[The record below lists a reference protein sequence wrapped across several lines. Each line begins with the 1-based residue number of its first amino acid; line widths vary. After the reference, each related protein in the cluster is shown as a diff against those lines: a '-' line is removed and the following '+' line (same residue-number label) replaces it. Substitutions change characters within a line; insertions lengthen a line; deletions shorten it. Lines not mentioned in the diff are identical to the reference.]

1 MRFGLSRFRYF
12 CRLFKGTMTSRQI
25 RQAFL
30 DHFKKHG
37 HAIVPSAPMV
47 VKDDPT
53 LMFTNAGMNQF
64 KDLFLGNRPAKDKR
78 IADTQKCLRVSGKH
92 NDLEEVGID
101 TYHHT
106 MFEML
111 GNWSFGDYFKKEA
124 IAWAWELLV
133 DTYKVD
139 PANIY
144 VTYFGGDEKDK
155 LPADDETRDLWLK
168 VMPAD
173 RILPFSK
180 KDNFWEMGDTGP
192 CGPCT
197 EIHVDVRTDEEKKA
211 KPGRELVN
219 NDHPQV
225 IEIWN
230 NVFMQFERK
239 ADGSL
244 HTLPAQHVDT
254 GMGFERLCM
263 VLQGKRSNYDTDVF
277 QLLIQAIAKQCG
289 KAYGTVIPGLIRNR
303 ENAEGEIPG
312 QARNDKEGQARND
325 NAGEKADIAM
335 RVIADHLR
343 AIAFAIADGQLPSNT
358 GAGYVIRRILRRAV
372 RYGYSFLGFNEAFMY
387 TLVPVLVDQ
396 MGDQFP
402 ELKKQQDIITNVM
415 HEEEKAFLRTL
426 EQGTKRIGQVLA
438 EGSGTIPG
446 DKAFELL
453 DTFGFPIDLT
463 QLIAREQGR
472 EVDMKGFDAE
482 LKKQKDRSRAA
493 TAVTTGDWV
502 ELATGET
509 SFVGYDELSS
519 DARILRYRQVSGK
532 GGDQFQI
539 ILDRTPFYAEG
550 GGQVGDQ
557 GWLMSGEEKTEVID
571 TKRENQLIVHF
582 AKRLPA
588 DPSAPLKALV
598 NTRRRALT
606 ARNHT
611 ATHLL
616 HHVLRSQLGTHVE
629 QKGSLVAPD
638 RLRFDISH
646 FAKVTPE
653 ELASIESAVNAMITD
668 DIVFEDLRGVPIEE
682 AKAMGAMALFGEKY
696 GDNVRVVKFGP
707 SVELCGGTHVPRTG
721 VIGPFRIVSEGALAA
736 GIRRIEAVTSAEAER
751 MISEKLARL
760 DAISALLKNP
770 ADVVVAVQKLVEQN
784 AVLTKELEKAA
795 REKVKNLASELPGK
809 AKANAKGM
817 KVLVER
823 LDLDAQG
830 LKDLGYQLR
839 EQHADLGFIGGSVID
854 GKPLLAVSL
863 GKAFAEAT
871 GLKAVDIIKQI
882 SLSIKG
888 GGGGQPDF
896 ATAGGKEPG
905 GMAEAL
911 KKAAELLS

>member
-1 MRFGLSRFRYF
+1 ML
-12 CRLFKGTMTSRQI
+12 TSQQI
-25 RQAFL
+25 RQKFL
-30 DHFKKHG
+30 DHFAKHG
-37 HAIVPSAPMV
+37 HTIVPSAPMV

-124 IAWAWELLV
+124 INWAWELLV
-133 DTYKVD
+133 DVYGIDKN
-139 PANIY
+139 NIY
-144 VTYFGGDEKDK
+144 VTYFGGDDKDK
-155 LPADDETRDLWLK
+155 LPADNETRDLWK
-168 VMPAD
+168 QFMPEE
-173 RILPFSK
+173 RILPFSR

-197 EIHVDVRTDEEKKA
+197 EIHVDVRTAEEKKQ
-211 KPGRELVN
+211 KPGRDLVN

-244 HTLPAQHVDT
+244 VELPAQHVDT

-277 QLLIQAIAKQCG
+277 QPLIQELAKKCG
-289 KAYGTVIPGLIRNR
+289 KVYGK
-303 ENAEGEIPG
+303 
-312 QARNDKEGQARND
+312 D
-325 NAGEKADIAM
+325 EKSDIAM

-343 AIAFAIADGQLPSNT
+343 AISFAIADGQLPSNT

-372 RYGYSFLGFNEAFMY
+372 RYGYSFLGFNEPFMY
-387 TLVPVLVDQ
+387 TLVPTLAAQ

-402 ELKKQQDIITNVM
+402 ELKKQQGIIESVM

-426 EQGTKRIGQVLA
+426 EQGTKRLEQALA
-438 EGSGTIPG
+438 ESKGTLG
-446 DKAFELL
+446 GERAFELF
-453 DTFGFPIDLT
+453 DTYGFPIDLT
-463 QLIAREQGR
+463 QLMAREQQKQ
-472 EVDMKGFDAE
+472 VDMKGFEAE
-482 LKKQKDRSRAA
+482 LQKQKERSRAA
-493 TAVTTGDWV
+493 TAVTTGDWT
-502 ELATGET
+502 ELGKGET
-509 SFVGYDELSS
+509 VFVGYDELSS
-519 DARILRYRQVSGK
+519 AAHILRYRKVSGK

-539 ILDRTPFYAEG
+539 VLDRTPFYAEG

-557 GWLMSGEEKTEVID
+557 GWLVNGEERIEVVD

-582 AKRLPA
+582 TKALPKE
-588 DPSAPLKALV
+588 PSATFTAQV
-598 NTRRRALT
+598 DGQRRALT

-616 HHVLRSQLGTHVE
+616 HHALRKHLGAHVE

-653 ELASIESAVNAMITD
+653 ELASIEHDVNAMIAE
-668 DIVFEDLRGVPIEE
+668 DIAFDDLRNVPIAE

-696 GDNVRVVKFGP
+696 GDSVRVVKFGP

-721 VIGPFRIVSEGALAA
+721 TIGPFRIVSESALAA
-736 GIRRIEAVTSAEAER
+736 GVRRIEAITSVEAER
-751 MISEKLARL
+751 MINEKLAKL
-760 DAISALLKNP
+760 DAINALLKNP
-770 ADVVVAVQKLVEQN
+770 ADLVSAVEKLVEQN
-784 AVLTKELEKAA
+784 AAMAKELERAA
-795 REKVKNLASELPGK
+795 KDKVRSLASSIPAK
-809 AKANAKGM
+809 AKANAKGV
-817 KVLVER
+817 KVVVER
-823 LDLDAQG
+823 LDLDAQS
-830 LKDLGYQLR
+830 LKDLGYALR
-839 EQHADLGFIGGSVID
+839 EQHADLAFVAGSVID

-863 GKAFAEAT
+863 GKAFADAT

-882 SLSIKG
+882 SPEIKG

-905 GMAEAL
+905 GMANAL
-911 KKAAELLS
+911 QKAESLLA

>member
-1 MRFGLSRFRYF
+1 MP
-12 CRLFKGTMTSRQI
+12 TSREI

-30 DHFKKHG
+30 DHFQQRG
-37 HAIVPSAPMV
+37 HTIVPSAPMV

-64 KDLFLGNRPAKDKR
+64 KDLFLGNAPVKHKR

-111 GNWSFGDYFKKEA
+111 GNWSFGDYFKQEA
-124 IAWAWELLV
+124 IQWAWELLV
-133 DTYKVD
+133 DTYRIPVAD
-139 PANIY
+139 LY
-144 VTYFGGDEKDK
+144 VTYFGGDAKDN
-155 LPADDETRDLWLK
+155 LPADEETRQLWLK
-168 VMPAD
+168 YLPEEKV
-173 RILPFSK
+173 LPFSR

-197 EIHVDVRTDEEKKA
+197 EIHVDVRTPEEKAA
-211 KPGRELVN
+211 KPGRDLVN

-244 HTLPAQHVDT
+244 VTLPAQHVDT

-277 QLLIQAIAKQCG
+277 QPLIQLLAKRCG
-289 KAYGTVIPGLIRNR
+289 KVYGSAAPG
-303 ENAEGEIPG
+303 EMAG
-312 QARNDKEGQARND
+312 QARHDV
-325 NAGEKADIAM
+325 AM

-343 AIAFAIADGQLPSNT
+343 AISFAIADGQLPSNT

-372 RYGYSFLGFNEAFMY
+372 RYGYSFLGLNEPFIHG
-387 TLVPVLVDQ
+387 LVAELSEQ
-396 MGDQFP
+396 MGGQFP
-402 ELKKQQDIITNVM
+402 ELRKQQQLIESVIL
-415 HEEEKAFLRTL
+415 EEEKAFLRTL
-426 EQGTKRIGQVLA
+426 EQGTKRLEQLVKESAGDLA
-438 EGSGTIPG
+438 G
-446 DKAFELL
+446 DKAFELF

-463 QLIAREQGR
+463 QLMAREQGKG
-472 EVDMKGFDAE
+472 VDMKGFDAE
-482 LKKQKDRSRAA
+482 LRKQKDRSRAA
-493 TAVTTGDWV
+493 TAVTTGDWQ
-502 ELATGET
+502 ELAPGSTE
-509 SFVGYDELSS
+509 FVGYDLLTTE
-519 DARILRYRQVSGK
+519 ARILRYRKVSGK
-532 GGDQFQI
+532 DGDRFQI
-539 ILDRTPFYAEG
+539 VLDHTPFYAEG

-557 GWLMSGEEKTEVID
+557 GWLVRGDERIAVID
-571 TKRENQLIVHF
+571 TKRENNLIVHF
-582 AKRLPA
+582 TRELPSEPKA
-588 DPSAPLKALV
+588 VFSAHVDAQ
-598 NTRRRALT
+598 RRKLT
-606 ARNHT
+606 QRNHT

-616 HHVLRSQLGTHVE
+616 HHALRKHLGKHVE

-653 ELASIESAVNAMITD
+653 ELATIESEVRAMIAED
-668 DIVFEDLRGVPIEE
+668 LHFEDRRDVPIEE

-696 GDNVRVVKFGP
+696 GDRVRVVKFGE

-721 VIGPFRIVSEGALAA
+721 SIGSFRIIAEGALAA
-736 GIRRIEAVTSAEAER
+736 GIRRIEAITSETADAYVNER
-751 MISEKLARL
+751 LAKL
-760 DAISALLKNP
+760 DEVNALLKNP
-770 ADVVVAVQKLVEQN
+770 ADLVAAVKHLQEQHS
-784 AVLTKELEKAA
+784 ALTKELEKAG
-795 REKVKNLASELPGK
+795 REKVQRLAASLPAK
-809 AKANAKGM
+809 AKANGKGM
-817 KVLVER
+817 RFLVEQ

-839 EQHADLGFIGGSVID
+839 DQQPDLALVAGAVSD
-854 GKPLLAVSL
+854 GKPLLAVSF
-863 GKAFAEAT
+863 GKAFMEAT

-882 SLSIKG
+882 GPEIKG

-905 GMAEAL
+905 GMGNAL
-911 KKAAELLS
+911 KKAEALLG

>member
-1 MRFGLSRFRYF
+1 ML
-12 CRLFKGTMTSRQI
+12 TSQQI
-25 RQAFL
+25 RQKFL
-30 DHFKKHG
+30 DHFAQRG
-37 HAIVPSAPMV
+37 HQIVPSAPMV

-64 KDLFLGNRPAKDKR
+64 KDLFLGNREAKHKR

-124 IAWAWELLV
+124 IQWAWELLV
-133 DTYKVD
+133 DEYRINT
-139 PANIY
+139 ANIY
-144 VTYFGGDEKDK
+144 VTYFGGDEKDG
-155 LPADDETRDLWLK
+155 LPADEETRQLWMQY
-168 VMPAD
+168 MPAE
-173 RILPFSK
+173 RILPFSR

-197 EIHVDVRTDEEKKA
+197 EIHVDVRTAEEKA
-211 KPGRELVN
+211 QKPGRELVN

-244 HTLPAQHVDT
+244 VTLPAQHVDT

-277 QLLIQAIAKQCG
+277 QPLIQSLAKQSG
-289 KAYGTVIPGLIRNR
+289 KQYG
-303 ENAEGEIPG
+303 AE
-312 QARNDKEGQARND
+312 
-325 NAGEKADIAM
+325 EKADIAM

-343 AIAFAIADGQLPSNT
+343 AISFAIADGQLPSNT

-372 RYGYSFLGFNEAFMY
+372 RYGYSFLGFSEPFMHS
-387 TLVPVLVDQ
+387 LVPVLVDQ
-396 MGDQFP
+396 MGEQFP
-402 ELKKQQDIITNVM
+402 ELKKQQDIVKNVM
-415 HEEEKAFLRTL
+415 LEEEKAFLRTL
-426 EQGTKRIGQVLA
+426 EQGTKRIEQALA
-438 EGSGTIPG
+438 ESKGVLPG
-446 DKAFELL
+446 DKAFELF
-453 DTFGFPIDLT
+453 DTYGFPIDLT
-463 QLIAREQGR
+463 QLMAREQGR
-472 EVDMKGFDAE
+472 DVDMAGFDAE
-482 LKKQKDRSRAA
+482 LHKQKERSRAA

-502 ELATGET
+502 ELGKGET
-509 SFVGYDELSS
+509 AFIGYDELSTE
-519 DARILRYRQVSGK
+519 ARILRYRKVSGK
-532 GGDQFQI
+532 GGDQFQLV
-539 ILDRTPFYAEG
+539 LDRTPFYAEG

-557 GWLMSGEEKTEVID
+557 GWLVQGADQVEVID

-582 AKRLPA
+582 TKELPKDVAK
-588 DPSAPLKALV
+588 PLTAQV
-598 NTRRRALT
+598 DTQRRGLT

-616 HHVLRSQLGTHVE
+616 HHALRKHLGTHVE

-653 ELASIESAVNAMITD
+653 ELATIEREVNAMITD
-668 DIVFEDLRGVPIEE
+668 DIVFEDKRNVPIAE

-721 VIGPFRIVSEGALAA
+721 TIGPFRIVSESALAA
-736 GIRRIEAVTSAEAER
+736 GIRRIEAITSVEAER
-751 MISEKLARL
+751 MINEKLAKL
-760 DAISALLKNP
+760 EAIEDLLKRP
-770 ADVVVAVQKLVEQN
+770 ADVVAAVQKLAEQN
-784 AVLTKELEKAA
+784 ASLTKELEKAA
-795 REKVKNLASELPGK
+795 REKVKRYAASIP
-809 AKANAKGM
+809 AKATANSKGV
-817 KVLVER
+817 KVLVEQ

-830 LKDLGYQLR
+830 LKDLGFTLR
-839 EQHADLGFIGGSVID
+839 EQHADLAFVAGSVID

-863 GKAFAEAT
+863 GKQALEAT

-882 SLSIKG
+882 GPLIKG

-905 GMAEAL
+905 GMADAL
-911 KKAAELLS
+911 KKAAELLG

>member
-1 MRFGLSRFRYF
+1 ML
-12 CRLFKGTMTSRQI
+12 TSREI
-25 RQAFL
+25 RQKFL
-30 DHFKKHG
+30 DHFAHRG

-64 KDLFLGNRPAKDKR
+64 KDLFLGNRPAKNKR

-124 IAWAWELLV
+124 IEWAWELLV
-133 DTYKVD
+133 KEYKID

-144 VTYFGGDEKDK
+144 VTYFGGDEADK
-155 LPADDETRDLWLK
+155 LAADTETRDLWLQF
-168 VMPAD
+168 MPAE
-173 RILPFSK
+173 RILPFSQ

-197 EIHVDVRTDEEKKA
+197 EIHVDVRTAEEKKQ
-211 KPGRELVN
+211 KPGRDLVN

-277 QLLIQAIAKQCG
+277 QPLIQALAKKCG
-289 KAYGTVIPGLIRNR
+289 RTYGQ
-303 ENAEGEIPG
+303 E
-312 QARNDKEGQARND
+312 
-325 NAGEKADIAM
+325 EKADIAM
-335 RVIADHLR
+335 RVISDHLR
-343 AIAFAIADGQLPSNT
+343 AISFAIADGQLPSNT

-372 RYGYSFLGFNEAFMY
+372 RYGYSFLAFNEPFMY
-387 TLVPVLVDQ
+387 KLVPTLVGQ

-402 ELKKQQDIITNVM
+402 ELEKQQGIVENVM
-415 HEEEKAFLRTL
+415 LEEEKAFLRTL
-426 EQGTKRIGQVLA
+426 EQGTKRIEQALA
-438 EGSGTIPG
+438 ESKGTLPG
-446 DKAFELL
+446 DKAFELF

-463 QLIAREQGR
+463 QLMAREQGR
-472 EVDMKGFDAE
+472 SVDMAGFGIE
-482 LKKQKDRSRAA
+482 LKKQKERSRAA

-502 ELATGET
+502 ELQKGDTA
-509 SFVGYDELSS
+509 FVGYDELTST
-519 DARILRYRQVSGK
+519 AHILRYRKVTGK
-532 GGDQFQI
+532 GGDQFQVV
-539 ILDRTPFYAEG
+539 LDRTPFYAEG
-550 GGQVGDQ
+550 GGQVGDTGWIIQ
-557 GWLMSGEEKTEVID
+557 GDGQVEVLD
-571 TKRENQLIVHF
+571 TKRENQLVVHF
-582 AKRLPA
+582 TKELPKDVNAKLTA
-588 DPSAPLKALV
+588 QVDSA
-598 NTRRRALT
+598 RRNLT

-616 HHVLRSQLGTHVE
+616 HHALRKHLGTHVE

-653 ELASIESAVNAMITD
+653 ELATIERDVNAMITD
-668 DIVFEDLRGVPIEE
+668 DLVFEDKRNVPIAE
-682 AKAMGAMALFGEKY
+682 AKGMGAMALFGEKY
-696 GDNVRVVKFGP
+696 GDQVRVVKFGP

-736 GIRRIEAVTSAEAER
+736 GVRRIEAITSVEAER
-751 MISEKLARL
+751 MINEKLAKL
-760 DAISALLKNP
+760 DAINAALKHP
-770 ADVVVAVQKLVEQN
+770 ADVVQAVEKLVEQN
-784 AVLTKELEKAA
+784 AALAKELEKFA
-795 REKVKNLASELPGK
+795 REKVKGYAVSLPLK
-809 AKANAKGM
+809 AKKNARGM
-817 KVLVER
+817 AVLVEQ
-823 LDLDAQG
+823 LDMDAQS

-839 EQHADLGFIGGSVID
+839 EQQPDLAFVAGSVID
-854 GKPLLAVSL
+854 GKPILAVSL

-882 SLSIKG
+882 SREIKG

-896 ATAGGKEPG
+896 ATAGGKEPA
-905 GMAEAL
+905 GMANAL
-911 KKAAELLS
+911 KKAETLLG

>member
-1 MRFGLSRFRYF
+1 ML
-12 CRLFKGTMTSRQI
+12 TSREI
-25 RQAFL
+25 RQKFL
-30 DHFKKHG
+30 DHFAKHG
-37 HAIVPSAPMV
+37 HTIVPSAPMV

-64 KDLFLGNRPAKDKR
+64 KDLFLGNREAKHKR

-124 IAWAWELLV
+124 IEWAWELLTEV
-133 DTYKVD
+133 YGIDKSS
-139 PANIY
+139 IY

-155 LPADDETRDLWLK
+155 LPADEETRDLWK
-168 VMPAD
+168 QFMPED
-173 RILPFSK
+173 RILPFSR

-197 EIHVDVRTDEEKKA
+197 EIHVDVRTAEEKA
-211 KPGRELVN
+211 QKPGRELVN

-244 HTLPAQHVDT
+244 VELPAQHVDT

-277 QLLIQAIAKQCG
+277 QPLIQMIGQLCIPNKEYG
-289 KAYGTVIPGLIRNR
+289 KS
-303 ENAEGEIPG
+303 
-312 QARNDKEGQARND
+312 
-325 NAGEKADIAM
+325 EKADVAM
-335 RVIADHLR
+335 RVIADHIR
-343 AIAFAIADGQLPSNT
+343 AISFAIADGQLPSNT

-372 RYGYSFLGFNEAFMY
+372 RYGYSYLGFGGPFL
-387 TLVPVLVDQ
+387 TFLVGKLAQQ
-396 MGDQFP
+396 MGEQFP
-402 ELKKQQDIITNVM
+402 ELRTQQHLIEKVVA
-415 HEEEKAFLRTL
+415 EEEQAFFRTL
-426 EQGTKRIGQVLA
+426 HQGIKRLEQALA
-438 EGSGTIPG
+438 ESTGDLPG
-446 DKAFELL
+446 DKAFELF
-453 DTFGFPIDLT
+453 DTYGFPIDLT
-463 QLIAREQGR
+463 QLMAREQGR
-472 EVDMKGFDAE
+472 GVDMKGFEAE
-482 LKKQKDRSRAA
+482 LQKQKERSRAA

-502 ELATGET
+502 ELGKGET
-509 SFVGYDELSS
+509 AFVGYDELSTE
-519 DARILRYRQVSGK
+519 ARILRYRKVSGK
-532 GGDQFQI
+532 GGDQFQLV
-539 ILDRTPFYAEG
+539 LDRTPFYAEG

-557 GWLMSGEEKTEVID
+557 GWLIQGADQVEVVD

-582 AKRLPA
+582 TKELPK
-588 DPSAPLKALV
+588 DVSKPLTAQV
-598 NTRRRALT
+598 NTQRRGLT

-616 HHVLRSQLGTHVE
+616 HHALRKHLGTHVE

-653 ELASIESAVNAMITD
+653 ELATIEREVNAMITD
-668 DIVFEDLRGVPIEE
+668 DIVFEDKRNMPISE

-707 SVELCGGTHVPRTG
+707 SIELCGGTHVPRTG
-721 VIGPFRIVSEGALAA
+721 VIGPFRIVSESALAA
-736 GIRRIEAVTSAEAER
+736 GIRRIEAITSVEAER
-751 MISEKLARL
+751 MINEKLAKL
-760 DAISALLKNP
+760 EAIGALLKNP
-770 ADVVVAVQKLVEQN
+770 ADIVAAVQKLVDQTN
-784 AVLTKELEKAA
+784 AQGKELEKLAK
-795 REKVKNLASELPGK
+795 EKVKGLAASLPAQ
-809 AKANAKGM
+809 AKASGKGGRL
-817 KVLVER
+817 LVQQ

-830 LKDLGYQLR
+830 LKDLGLQLR
-839 EQHADLGFIGGSVID
+839 DQHADLAFVAGSVVD
-854 GKPLLAVSL
+854 GKPQLVVAL
-863 GKAFAEAT
+863 GKAFMEAS

-882 SLSIKG
+882 GPEIKG
-888 GGGGQPDF
+888 GGGGQPDL

-905 GMAEAL
+905 GMPNAL
-911 KKAAELLS
+911 KKAMELLG

>member
-1 MRFGLSRFRYF
+1 MWIANSVL
-12 CRLFKGTMTSRQI
+12 LPPLTPAMLTSQQI
-25 RQAFL
+25 RQKFL
-30 DHFKKHG
+30 DHFAQRG
-37 HAIVPSAPMV
+37 HHIVPSAPMV
-47 VKDDPT
+47 IKDDPT

-64 KDLFLGNRPAKDKR
+64 KDLFLGNREAKHKR

-111 GNWSFGDYFKKEA
+111 GNWSFGDYFKAEA
-124 IAWAWELLV
+124 IQWAWELLV
-133 DTYKVD
+133 DEYKID
-139 PANIY
+139 TNDLY
-144 VTYFGGDEKDK
+144 VTYFGGDAKDG
-155 LPADDETRDLWLK
+155 LEPDEETRQLWLK
-168 VMPAD
+168 YLPAE

-197 EIHVDVRTDEEKKA
+197 EIHVDVRTAEEKAA
-211 KPGRELVN
+211 KPGKELVN

-277 QLLIQAIAKQCG
+277 QPLIQELARLSGKQ
-289 KAYGTVIPGLIRNR
+289 YGSDEMT
-303 ENAEGEIPG
+303 
-312 QARNDKEGQARND
+312 
-325 NAGEKADIAM
+325 DIAM
-335 RVIADHLR
+335 RVISDHLR
-343 AIAFAIADGQLPSNT
+343 AVCFSIADGQRPTNN

-372 RYGYSFLGFNEAFMY
+372 RYGHQFLGFDKPFMY
-387 TLVPVLVDQ
+387 LLVGDLVSQ
-396 MGDQFP
+396 MGEQFP
-402 ELKKQQDIITNVM
+402 ELKRNDKLIGMTLM
-415 HEEEKAFLRTL
+415 EEENSFLRTL
-426 EQGTKRIGQVLA
+426 GQGTKRLA
-438 EGSGTIPG
+438 QLLSETTGPLSGN
-446 DKAFELL
+446 KAFELL

-463 QLIAREQGR
+463 QLMAREQGR
-472 EVDMKGFDAE
+472 QVDMDGFENE
-482 LKKQKDRSRAA
+482 LLKQKERSRAA
-493 TAVTTGDWV
+493 GAVETGDWI
-502 ELATGET
+502 EQKLGQTE
-509 SFVGYDELSS
+509 FVGYDDLSC
-519 DARILRYRQVSGK
+519 DTQVLRYRKMSGK
-532 GGDQFQI
+532 DGEYFQVV
-539 ILDRTPFYAEG
+539 LAKTPFYPEG
-550 GGQVGDQ
+550 GGQVGDTGLLWQ
-557 GWLMSGEEKTEVID
+557 GSQALSVFD
-571 TKRENQLIVHF
+571 TKRENELIVHF
-582 AKRLPA
+582 TKTILPDMA
-588 DPSAPLKALV
+588 APLRAEVHKD
-598 NTRRRALT
+598 RRSLT

-616 HHVLRSQLGTHVE
+616 HHVLRKHLGTHVE

-646 FAKVTPE
+646 FAKVTSE
-653 ELASIESAVNAMITD
+653 ELAAIEHEVNAMIAE
-668 DIVFEDLRGVPIEE
+668 DIVFEDKRNVPIAE

-721 VIGPFRIVSEGALAA
+721 TIGPFRIISEGALAA
-736 GIRRIEAVTSAEAER
+736 GIRRIEAITSVEAER
-751 MISEKLARL
+751 MINEKLAKL
-760 DAISALLKNP
+760 DALNALLKNP
-770 ADVVVAVQKLVEQN
+770 ADIVQAVEKLMEQH
-784 AVLTKELEKAA
+784 AIMSKELEKFAK
-795 REKVKNLASELPGK
+795 EKVKGLAASLP
-809 AKANAKGM
+809 ANAKPNSKGA
-817 KVLVER
+817 KFLVER
-823 LDLDAQG
+823 MDLDAQS

-839 EQHADLGFIGGSVID
+839 EQQPDLAFIAGSVID

-863 GKAFAEAT
+863 GKTFMET
-871 GLKAVDIIKQI
+871 SGLKAGDLIKQ
-882 SLSIKG
+882 LGPLIKG

-911 KKAAELLS
+911 KKAAELLG

>member
-1 MRFGLSRFRYF
+1 MLNSRE
-12 CRLFKGTMTSRQI
+12 I
-25 RQAFL
+25 RQKFL
-30 DHFKKHG
+30 DHFAQRG

-111 GNWSFGDYFKKEA
+111 GNWSFGDYFKKDA
-124 IAWAWELLV
+124 IQWAWELLA
-133 DTYKVD
+133 DEYKID
-139 PANIY
+139 KENIY
-144 VTYFGGDEKDK
+144 VTYFGGDAADK
-155 LPADDETRDLWLK
+155 LEADEETRQLWLQYL
-168 VMPAD
+168 PAE
-173 RILPFSK
+173 RILPFSR

-197 EIHVDVRTDEEKKA
+197 EIHVDVRTAEEKKA
-211 KPGRELVN
+211 TPGRDLVN

-244 HTLPAQHVDT
+244 VELPAQHVDT

-277 QLLIQAIAKQCG
+277 QPLIQSIAKQCG
-289 KAYGTVIPGLIRNR
+289 KKYGADIGETPAR
-303 ENAEGEIPG
+303 EGG
-312 QARNDKEGQARND
+312 SARS
-325 NAGEKADIAM
+325 DIAM

-343 AIAFAIADGQLPSNT
+343 AISFAIADGQLPSNT

-372 RYGYSFLGFNEAFMY
+372 RYGYSFLGFNEPFMHALVP
-387 TLVPVLVDQ
+387 TLVQQ

-402 ELKKQQDIITNVM
+402 ELKKQQGIVENVM

-426 EQGTKRIGQVLA
+426 EQGIKRFDAHARDVTEKFTKAASLV
-438 EGSGTIPG
+438 EGEWKEFGSVTGSF
-446 DKAFELL
+446 AFELY
-453 DTFGFPIDLT
+453 DTFGFPVDLT
-463 QLIAREQGR
+463 QLLAKEKRLV
-472 EVDMKGFDAE
+472 VDMDGFNK
-482 LKKQKDRSRAA
+482 LLQQQKDRSRAA
-493 TAVTTGDWV
+493 TTVTTGDWT
-502 ELATGET
+502 ELAKGET
-509 SFVGYDELSS
+509 VFVGYDELSCT
-519 DARILRYRQVSGK
+519 ARILRYRKVSGK
-532 GGDQFQI
+532 GGDQFQVV
-539 ILDRTPFYAEG
+539 LDRTPFYAEG

-557 GWLMSGEEKTEVID
+557 GWLINGDDKVEVID

-582 AKRLPA
+582 TKSLPK
-588 DPSAPLKALV
+588 DV
-598 NTRRRALT
+598 NASFTAQVDVARRALT

-616 HHVLRSQLGTHVE
+616 HHVLRKHLGTHVE

-646 FAKVTPE
+646 FAKVSPE
-653 ELASIESAVNAMITD
+653 ELSTIERDVNDMIAD
-668 DIVFEDLRGVPIEE
+668 DIVFDDRRDVPIAE

-696 GDNVRVVKFGP
+696 GDSVRVVKFGP

-736 GIRRIEAVTSAEAER
+736 GIRRIEAITSVEAER
-751 MISEKLARL
+751 MINEKLAKL

-770 ADVVVAVQKLVEQN
+770 ADVVQAIEKLVEQN
-784 AVLTKELEKAA
+784 AVLLKEAEKAA
-795 REKVKNLASELPGK
+795 KERVRGLASSLPAG
-809 AKANAKGM
+809 AKSNSKGV
-817 KVLVER
+817 KLLVQQI
-823 LDLDAQG
+823 DLDAQS
-830 LKDLGYQLR
+830 LKDLGYALR
-839 EQHADLGFIGGSVID
+839 EQHSDLAFVAGSVID

-863 GKAFAEAT
+863 GKAFADAT

-882 SLSIKG
+882 SPEIKG

-905 GMAEAL
+905 GMASAL
-911 KKAAELLS
+911 KKAEELLS

>member
-1 MRFGLSRFRYF
+1 
-12 CRLFKGTMTSRQI
+12 MTSREI
-25 RQAFL
+25 RQKFL
-30 DHFKKHG
+30 DHFARHG
-37 HAIVPSAPMV
+37 HTIVPSAPMV
-47 VKDDPT
+47 IKDDPT

-64 KDLFLGNRPAKDKR
+64 KDLFLGNAPIMHQR

-111 GNWSFGDYFKKEA
+111 GNWSFGDYFKKDA
-124 IAWAWELLV
+124 IQWAWELLV
-133 DTYKVD
+133 DEYKINKD
-139 PANIY
+139 DIY

-155 LPADDETRDLWLK
+155 LPADSETRDLWK
-168 VMPAD
+168 RFMPEE
-173 RILPFSK
+173 RILPFSR

-197 EIHVDVRTDEEKKA
+197 EIHVDVRTPEEKKV
-211 KPGRELVN
+211 KSGRDLVN

-244 HTLPAQHVDT
+244 VELPAQHVDT

-263 VLQGKRSNYDTDVF
+263 VLQGERSNYDTDVF
-277 QLLIQAIAKQCG
+277 QPLIQAIAKQCG
-289 KAYGTVIPGLIRNR
+289 KGYG
-303 ENAEGEIPG
+303 AE
-312 QARNDKEGQARND
+312 
-325 NAGEKADIAM
+325 EKADIAM

-343 AIAFAIADGQLPSNT
+343 AISFAIADGQLPSNT

-372 RYGYSFLGFNEAFMY
+372 RYGYSFLGFNEPFMH
-387 TLVPVLVDQ
+387 TIVPALAVQ

-402 ELKKQQDIITNVM
+402 ELRKQQAIITSVM
-415 HEEEKAFLRTL
+415 LEEEKAFLRTL
-426 EQGTKRIGQVLA
+426 EQGTKRIEQALA
-438 EGSGTIPG
+438 GSEGTLAG
-446 DKAFELL
+446 DKAFELF
-453 DTFGFPIDLT
+453 DTYGFPIDLT

-472 EVDMKGFDAE
+472 AVDMPGFEAE
-482 LKKQKDRSRAA
+482 LQKQKERSRAA

-502 ELATGET
+502 ELAKGET
-509 SFVGYDELSS
+509 NFVGYDDLSTE
-519 DARILRYRQVSGK
+519 ARVLRYRKVSGK
-532 GGDQFQI
+532 GGDQFQLV
-539 ILDRTPFYAEG
+539 LDRTPFYAEG

-557 GWLMSGEEKTEVID
+557 GWLIQGADQVEVID

-582 AKRLPA
+582 TKELPKEVGKPITA
-588 DPSAPLKALV
+588 QVD
-598 NTRRRALT
+598 TQRRSLT

-616 HHVLRSQLGTHVE
+616 HHALRKHLGTHVE

-646 FAKVTPE
+646 FAKMTAD
-653 ELASIESAVNAMITD
+653 ELATIEREVNAMVTA
-668 DIVFEDLRGVPIEE
+668 DIVFEDKRNVPIAE

-721 VIGPFRIVSEGALAA
+721 VIGPFRIVSESALAA
-736 GIRRIEAVTSAEAER
+736 GIRRIEAITSVEAER
-751 MISEKLARL
+751 MINEKLAKL
-760 DAISALLKNP
+760 EAIGTLLKNP
-770 ADVVVAVQKLVEQN
+770 VDLVQAVEKLVEQN
-784 AVLTKELEKAA
+784 AAMTKELEKVAKE
-795 REKVKNLASELPGK
+795 RVKSLATSIPAQ
-809 AKANAKGM
+809 AKANAKGV
-817 KVLVER
+817 KVLVQQI
-823 LDLDAQG
+823 DLDAQG
-830 LKDLGYQLR
+830 LKDLGYALR
-839 EQHADLGFIGGSVID
+839 EQHSDLALVAGSVLD

-882 SLSIKG
+882 SPEIKG

-896 ATAGGKEPG
+896 ATAGGKEPA

-911 KKAAELLS
+911 KKAAELLG

>member
-1 MRFGLSRFRYF
+1 
-12 CRLFKGTMTSRQI
+12 MTSSEI
-25 RQAFL
+25 RQKFL
-30 DHFKKHG
+30 DHFAQRG
-37 HAIVPSAPMV
+37 HHIVPSAPMV
-47 VKDDPT
+47 IKDDPT
-53 LMFTNAGMNQF
+53 LLFTNAGMNQF
-64 KDLFLGNRPAKDKR
+64 KDLFLGNREAKHRR

-111 GNWSFGDYFKKEA
+111 GNWSFGDYFKAEA
-124 IAWAWELLV
+124 IQWAWELLV
-133 DTYKVD
+133 DEYKID
-139 PANIY
+139 TNDLY
-144 VTYFGGDEKDK
+144 VTYFGGDTKDG
-155 LPADDETRDLWLK
+155 LEPDEETRQLWLK
-168 VMPAD
+168 YLPAE
-173 RILPFSK
+173 RILPFSR

-197 EIHVDVRTDEEKKA
+197 EIHVDVRTAEEKA
-211 KPGRELVN
+211 QKPGRELVN

-277 QLLIQAIAKQCG
+277 QPLIQELAKQCG
-289 KAYGTVIPGLIRNR
+289 KEYG
-303 ENAEGEIPG
+303 
-312 QARNDKEGQARND
+312 KE
-325 NAGEKADIAM
+325 EKADIAM

-343 AIAFAIADGQLPSNT
+343 AISFAIADGQLPSNT
-358 GAGYVIRRILRRAV
+358 GAGYVIRRILRRAL
-372 RYGYSFLGFNEAFMY
+372 RYGYSFLCFNEPFMHG
-387 TLVPVLVDQ
+387 LVPILVQQ
-396 MGDQFP
+396 MGDPFP
-402 ELKKQQDIITNVM
+402 ELKKQHDIVKNVM
-415 HEEEKAFLRTL
+415 LEEEKAFLRTL
-426 EQGTKRIGQVLA
+426 EQGTRRMEQALV
-438 EGSGTIPG
+438 ESTGTLPG
-446 DKAFELL
+446 DKAFELF
-453 DTFGFPIDLT
+453 DTYGFPIDLT

-472 EVDMKGFDAE
+472 DVDMAGFEAE
-482 LKKQKDRSRAA
+482 LQKQKERSRAA
-493 TAVTTGDWV
+493 TAVTTGDWINVGPPSLSGV
-502 ELATGET
+502 EGRVEPE
-509 SFVGYDELSS
+509 FVGYDELACE
-519 DARILRYRQVSGK
+519 ARILRYRKVSGK
-532 GGDQFQI
+532 GGDQFQLV
-539 ILDRTPFYAEG
+539 LDRTPFYPEG

-557 GWLMSGEEKTEVID
+557 GWLVQGDDQVEVLD

-582 AKRLPA
+582 TKTLP
-588 DPSAPLKALV
+588 KNVEVALTAQV
-598 NTRRRALT
+598 DSTRRGLT

-616 HHVLRSQLGTHVE
+616 HHVLRKHLGTHVE

-653 ELASIESAVNAMITD
+653 ELAAIEHEVNAMIAA
-668 DIVFEDLRGVPIEE
+668 DIAFEDKRNVPIAE

-696 GDNVRVVKFGP
+696 GDNVRVVKFAP

-721 VIGPFRIVSEGALAA
+721 TIGPFRIVSESALAA
-736 GIRRIEAVTSAEAER
+736 GIRRIEAITSVEAER
-751 MISEKLARL
+751 MINAKLAKL
-760 DAISALLKNP
+760 EAIEELLKRP
-770 ADVVVAVQKLVEQN
+770 ADVVAAVQKLAEQN
-784 AVLTKELEKAA
+784 AAMGKELEKFAK
-795 REKVKNLASELPGK
+795 EKVKGLAASLPER
-809 AKANAKGM
+809 AQANSKGL
-817 KVLVER
+817 KFLVER
-823 LDLDAQG
+823 LDLDAQS

-839 EQHADLGFIGGSVID
+839 EQRPELGFIAGSVLD

-863 GKAFAEAT
+863 GKGFMEAT
-871 GLKAVDIIKQI
+871 GLKAGELIKQ
-882 SLSIKG
+882 LGPLIKG

-911 KKAAELLS
+911 KRAAELIGP

>member
-1 MRFGLSRFRYF
+1 ML
-12 CRLFKGTMTSRQI
+12 TSQQI
-25 RQAFL
+25 RQKFL
-30 DHFKKHG
+30 DHFAKHG

-124 IAWAWELLV
+124 VEWAWQLLTEV
-133 DTYKVD
+133 YGIDKN
-139 PANIY
+139 NIY

-155 LPADDETRDLWLK
+155 LPADLETRNLWK
-168 VMPAD
+168 QFMAED
-173 RILPFSK
+173 RILPFSR

-197 EIHVDVRTDEEKKA
+197 EIHVDVRTAEEKA
-211 KPGRELVN
+211 QKPGRELVN

-244 HTLPAQHVDT
+244 VELPAQHVDT

-277 QLLIQAIAKQCG
+277 QPLIQAIAKRSGTTYG
-289 KAYGTVIPGLIRNR
+289 K
-303 ENAEGEIPG
+303 E
-312 QARNDKEGQARND
+312 
-325 NAGEKADIAM
+325 EKADIAM

-343 AIAFAIADGQLPSNT
+343 AISFAIADGQLPSNT

-372 RYGYSFLGFNEAFMY
+372 RYGYSFLGFNEPFMY
-387 TLVPVLVDQ
+387 TLVPTLTAQ

-402 ELKKQQDIITNVM
+402 ELKKQQGIIESVM
-415 HEEEKAFLRTL
+415 QEEEKAFLRTL
-426 EQGTKRIGQVLA
+426 EQGIRRFDAYTREVSEKITKGANQ
-438 EGSGTIPG
+438 SGDTTKDFRTVTG
-446 DKAFELL
+446 EFAFELF

-463 QLIAREQGR
+463 QLLAKEK
-472 EVDMKGFDAE
+472 ELWVDMDQFT
-482 LKKQKDRSRAA
+482 LLLQKQKERSRAA
-493 TAVTTGDWV
+493 TAITTGDWT
-502 ELATGET
+502 ELGKGET
-509 SFVGYDELSS
+509 EFVGYDELSS
-519 DARILRYRQVSGK
+519 PSRILRYRKVSGK

-539 ILDRTPFYAEG
+539 VLDRTPFYAEG

-557 GWLMSGEEKTEVID
+557 GWLIQGADQVEVID

-582 AKRLPA
+582 T
-588 DPSAPLKALV
+588 KALPKDV
-598 NTRRRALT
+598 NAAFTAQVDAARRALT

-616 HHVLRSQLGTHVE
+616 HHALRKHLGTHVE

-646 FAKVTPE
+646 FAKVTAE
-653 ELASIESAVNAMITD
+653 ELATIEREVNAMITD
-668 DIVFEDLRGVPIEE
+668 DIVFEDMRNMPIAE

-721 VIGPFRIVSEGALAA
+721 VIGPFRIISESALAA
-736 GIRRIEAVTSAEAER
+736 GIRRIEAITSVEAER
-751 MISEKLARL
+751 MINDKLTKL
-760 DAISALLKNP
+760 DAINALLKNP
-770 ADVVVAVQKLVEQN
+770 ADLVQAVEKLLEQN
-784 AVLTKELEKAA
+784 NSLAKEVEKAA
-795 REKVKNLASELPGK
+795 KEKVKNYAASLPGK
-809 AKANAKGM
+809 ATKNTKGLQI
-817 KVLVER
+817 LVEQ
-823 LDLDAQG
+823 LDLDAQS

-839 EQHADLGFIGGSVID
+839 EQHPDLAFVSGSVID
-854 GKPLLAVSL
+854 GKPLLAVSI
-863 GKAFAEAT
+863 GAAFAGAT

-882 SLSIKG
+882 SGEIKG

-905 GMAEAL
+905 GMASALSKAEAL
-911 KKAAELLS
+911 LA

>member
-1 MRFGLSRFRYF
+1 MTLPGLLELWRFRYF
-12 CRLFKGTMTSRQI
+12 CRLFNGTMTSRQI

-133 DTYKVD
+133 DTYKID
-139 PANIY
+139 PASIY

-168 VMPAD
+168 VMPAE

-230 NVFMQFERK
+230 IVFMQFERK

-277 QLLIQAIAKQCG
+277 QPLIQAIAKQCG
-289 KAYGTVIPGLIRNR
+289 YQYGTSELHPDRMR
-303 ENAEGEIPG
+303 ELDDRASG
-312 QARNDKEGQARND
+312 QVQVAAILD
-325 NAGEKADIAM
+325 EKYDIAM

-372 RYGYSFLGFNEAFMY
+372 RYGYSFLGFNEAFMH

-402 ELKKQQDIITNVM
+402 ELKKQQDIIMNVM

-493 TAVTTGDWV
+493 TSVTTGDWV
-502 ELATGET
+502 ELARGET
-509 SFVGYDELSS
+509 EFVGYDELSC
-519 DARILRYRQVSGK
+519 DARILRYRKVSGK

-539 ILDRTPFYAEG
+539 VLDRTPFYAEG

-557 GWLMSGEEKTEVID
+557 GWLIHGDDKVEIID

-582 AKRLPA
+582 AKLLPA
-588 DPSAPLKALV
+588 DPGAGLKAHV

-616 HHVLRSQLGTHVE
+616 HHVLRAQLGTHVE

-653 ELASIESAVNAMITD
+653 EIASIESAVNGMIMD
-668 DIVFEDLRGVPIEE
+668 DVVFEDLRDVPIEK

-696 GDNVRVVKFGP
+696 GDSVRVVKFGP

-760 DAISALLKNP
+760 DAIIALLKNP
-770 ADVVVAVQKLVEQN
+770 ADVAVAVEKLVEQN
-784 AVLTKELEKAA
+784 AALTKELEKAA

-809 AKANAKGM
+809 AKANAKGL

-823 LDLDAQG
+823 LDLDAQS

-882 SLSIKG
+882 SPAIKG

-911 KKAAELLS
+911 KKAAELLA

>member
-1 MRFGLSRFRYF
+1 ML
-12 CRLFKGTMTSRQI
+12 TSREI
-25 RQAFL
+25 RQKFL
-30 DHFKKHG
+30 DHFAQRG
-37 HAIVPSAPMV
+37 HTIVPSAPMV

-64 KDLFLGNRPAKDKR
+64 KDLFLGNREAKHKR

-111 GNWSFGDYFKKEA
+111 GNWSFGDYFKAEA
-124 IAWAWELLV
+124 IQWAWELLV
-133 DTYKVD
+133 DEYKID
-139 PANIY
+139 TNDLY
-144 VTYFGGDEKDK
+144 VTYFGGDAKDG
-155 LPADDETRDLWLK
+155 LEPDEETRQLWLK
-168 VMPAD
+168 YLPAE

-197 EIHVDVRTDEEKKA
+197 EIHVDVRTAEEKA
-211 KPGRELVN
+211 QKPGRELVN

-277 QLLIQAIAKQCG
+277 QPLIQALAKQCG
-289 KAYGTVIPGLIRNR
+289 KSYGDVTPALSRSR
-303 ENAEGEIPG
+303 ENELGATPG
-312 QARNDKEGQARND
+312 QARSDDA
-325 NAGEKADIAM
+325 EKSDIAM

-343 AIAFAIADGQLPSNT
+343 AISFAIADGQLPSNT

-372 RYGYSFLGFNEAFMY
+372 RYGYSFLGFNEPFMHS
-387 TLVPVLVDQ
+387 LVPLLVDQ
-396 MGDQFP
+396 MGEQFP
-402 ELKKQQDIITNVM
+402 ELKKQHDIVKNVM
-415 HEEEKAFLRTL
+415 LEEEKAFLRTL
-426 EQGTKRIGQVLA
+426 EQGTKRIEQALADPALSGVEGKGVL
-438 EGSGTIPG
+438 PG
-446 DKAFELL
+446 DKAFELF
-453 DTFGFPIDLT
+453 DTYGFPIDLT
-463 QLIAREQGR
+463 QLMAREQGR
-472 EVDMKGFDAE
+472 EVDMAGFETE
-482 LKKQKDRSRAA
+482 LQKQKERSRAA

-502 ELATGET
+502 ELKKGET
-509 SFVGYDELSS
+509 EFIGYDELSTT
-519 DARILRYRQVSGK
+519 AHILRYRKVSGK
-532 GGDQFQI
+532 GGDQFQLV
-539 ILDRTPFYAEG
+539 LDRTPFYAEG

-557 GWLMSGEEKTEVID
+557 GWLIQGADQVEVID

-582 AKRLPA
+582 TKELPK
-588 DPSAPLKALV
+588 DVEKPLTAQV
-598 NTRRRALT
+598 NTQRRGLT

-616 HHVLRSQLGTHVE
+616 HHALRKHLGTHVE

-653 ELASIESAVNAMITD
+653 ELATIEREVNAMITE
-668 DIVFEDLRGVPIEE
+668 DIVFEDKRNVPIAE
-682 AKAMGAMALFGEKY
+682 AKNMGAMALFGEKY

-721 VIGPFRIVSEGALAA
+721 TIGPFRIVSESALAA
-736 GIRRIEAVTSAEAER
+736 GIRRIEAITSLEAER
-751 MISEKLARL
+751 VINEKLAKL
-760 DAISALLKNP
+760 DALNTLLKNP
-770 ADVVVAVQKLVEQN
+770 ADIVQAVEKLMEQH
-784 AVLTKELEKAA
+784 AAMGKELEKFA
-795 REKVKNLASELPGK
+795 REKVKGLAASLPAN
-809 AKANAKGM
+809 AKANGKGAKF
-817 KVLVER
+817 LVER
-823 LDLDAQG
+823 LDLDAQS

-839 EQHADLGFIGGSVID
+839 EQQPDLAFIAGSVID
-854 GKPLLAVSL
+854 GKPMLAVSL
-863 GKAFAEAT
+863 GKNFMEAS
-871 GLKAVDIIKQI
+871 GLKAGDLIK
-882 SLSIKG
+882 LLGPLIKG

-905 GMAEAL
+905 GMADAL
-911 KKAAELLS
+911 KKAAELLG

>member
-1 MRFGLSRFRYF
+1 
-12 CRLFKGTMTSRQI
+12 MTSREI
-25 RQAFL
+25 RQKFL
-30 DHFKKHG
+30 DHFAKRG
-37 HAIVPSAPMV
+37 HTIVPSAPMV

-64 KDLFLGNRPAKDKR
+64 KDLFLGNRPARDKR

-124 IAWAWELLV
+124 IQWAWELLA
-133 DTYKVD
+133 DEYKID
-139 PANIY
+139 KENIY

-155 LPADDETRDLWLK
+155 LPADTETRDLWKQYL
-168 VMPAD
+168 PED
-173 RILPFSK
+173 RILPFSR

-197 EIHVDVRTDEEKKA
+197 EIHVDVRSAEEKKH
-211 KPGRELVN
+211 KPGRDLVN

-277 QLLIQAIAKQCG
+277 QPLIQAIAKQCG
-289 KAYGTVIPGLIRNR
+289 KKYG
-303 ENAEGEIPG
+303 AE
-312 QARNDKEGQARND
+312 
-325 NAGEKADIAM
+325 EKQDIAM

-343 AIAFAIADGQLPSNT
+343 AISFAIADGQLPSNT

-372 RYGYSFLGFNEAFMY
+372 RYGYSFLGFNEPFMH
-387 TLVPVLVDQ
+387 TLVATLANE

-402 ELKKQQDIITNVM
+402 ELKKQQGIIENVM

-426 EQGTKRIGQVLA
+426 EQGTKRLEQALT
-438 EGSGTIPG
+438 ESKGTIPG
-446 DKAFELL
+446 DKAFELF

-463 QLIAREQGR
+463 QLMAREQSR
-472 EVDMKGFDAE
+472 EVDMRGFDAE
-482 LKKQKDRSRAA
+482 LQKQKERSRAA
-493 TAVTTGDWV
+493 TTVTTGDWT
-502 ELATGET
+502 ELGKGET
-509 SFVGYDELSS
+509 TFVGYDELSS
-519 DARILRYRQVSGK
+519 PSRILRYRKVSGK
-532 GGDQFQI
+532 GGDQFQLV
-539 ILDRTPFYAEG
+539 LDRTPFYAEG

-557 GWLMSGEEKTEVID
+557 GWLINGDDRVEVID

-582 AKRLPA
+582 AKTVPK
-588 DPSAPLKALV
+588 DV
-598 NTRRRALT
+598 NASFVAQVDASRRNLT

-616 HHVLRSQLGTHVE
+616 HHVLRKNLGTHVE

-653 ELASIESAVNAMITD
+653 ELATIERDVNAMITE
-668 DIVFEDLRGVPIEE
+668 DIVFDDRRNVPIAE

-696 GDNVRVVKFGP
+696 GDSVRVVKFGP
-707 SVELCGGTHVPRTG
+707 SVELCGGSHVPRTG
-721 VIGPFRIVSEGALAA
+721 VIGPFRIVSESALAA
-736 GIRRIEAVTSAEAER
+736 GIRRIEAITSVEAER
-751 MISEKLARL
+751 MINEKLAKL
-760 DAISALLKNP
+760 DAINVLLKNP
-770 ADVVVAVQKLVEQN
+770 ADIVQAVEKLLDQN
-784 AVLTKELEKAA
+784 SALGKEMEKAGKERVRGYANSLPAQA
-795 REKVKNLASELPGK
+795 R
-809 AKANAKGM
+809 ANAKGM
-817 KVLVER
+817 KMLVQQI
-823 LDLDAQG
+823 DLDAQS
-830 LKDLGYQLR
+830 LKDLGYALR
-839 EQHADLGFIGGSVID
+839 EQHSDLAFVAGSVID

-863 GKAFAEAT
+863 GKAFADAT

-882 SLSIKG
+882 SPEIKG
-888 GGGGQPDF
+888 GGGGQPDY

-905 GMAEAL
+905 GMASAL
-911 KKAAELLS
+911 KKAEEILS

>member
-1 MRFGLSRFRYF
+1 
-12 CRLFKGTMTSRQI
+12 
-25 RQAFL
+25 
-30 DHFKKHG
+30 
-37 HAIVPSAPMV
+37 VPSAPMV

-64 KDLFLGNRPAKDKR
+64 KDLFLGNREAKHTR

-124 IAWAWELLV
+124 IEWAWELLTEV
-133 DTYKVD
+133 YGIDKN
-139 PANIY
+139 NIY

-155 LPADDETRDLWLK
+155 LPADNETRDLWK
-168 VMPAD
+168 QFMPED
-173 RILPFSK
+173 RILPFSR

-197 EIHVDVRTDEEKKA
+197 EIHVDVRTAEEKAA
-211 KPGRELVN
+211 KSGRELVN

-244 HTLPAQHVDT
+244 VTLPAQHVDT

-277 QLLIQAIAKQCG
+277 QPLIQAIAKRCG
-289 KAYGTVIPGLIRNR
+289 KEYS
-303 ENAEGEIPG
+303 
-312 QARNDKEGQARND
+312 KE
-325 NAGEKADIAM
+325 EKADIAM

-343 AIAFAIADGQLPSNT
+343 AISFAIADGQLPSNT

-372 RYGYSFLGFNEAFMY
+372 RYGYSFLGFNTPFMHE
-387 TLVPVLVDQ
+387 LVPALVAQ
-396 MGDQFP
+396 MGEQFP
-402 ELKKQQDIITNVM
+402 ELVRNANLIGGTIY
-415 HEEEKAFLRTL
+415 EEERSFLRTL
-426 EQGTKRIGQVLA
+426 GQGTRRLEALFNEANGPLD
-438 EGSGTIPG
+438 GG
-446 DKAFELL
+446 KAFELF
-453 DTFGFPIDLT
+453 DTYGFPIDLT

-472 EVDMKGFDAE
+472 EVDMVGFQEE
-482 LKKQKDRSRAA
+482 LQKQKERSRSAS
-493 TAVTTGDWV
+493 AVATGDWI
-502 ELATGET
+502 ELKQGQTE
-509 SFVGYDELSS
+509 FVGYDELECETEV
-519 DARILRYRQVSGK
+519 LRYRKMTGKDGDYFQVVLS
-532 GGDQFQI
+532 
-539 ILDRTPFYAEG
+539 RTPFYAEG
-550 GGQVGDQ
+550 GGQVGDTGLLWQ
-557 GWLMSGEEKTEVID
+557 GNEAISVDD

-582 AKRLPA
+582 IKKLLPDMA
-588 DPSAPLKALV
+588 APLRAKIHRD
-598 NTRRRALT
+598 RRGLT

-616 HHVLRSQLGTHVE
+616 HHALRKHLGTHVE

-653 ELASIESAVNAMITD
+653 ELAAIEREVNAMITD
-668 DIVFEDLRGVPIEE
+668 DIVFEDKRNVPIAE
-682 AKAMGAMALFGEKY
+682 AKNMGAMALFGEKY
-696 GDNVRVVKFGP
+696 GYNVRVVKFGP

-721 VIGPFRIVSEGALAA
+721 VIGPFRIVSESALAA
-736 GIRRIEAVTSAEAER
+736 GIRRIEAITSVEAER
-751 MISEKLARL
+751 MINQKLAKL
-760 DAISALLKNP
+760 EAIEALLKNP
-770 ADVVVAVQKLVEQN
+770 ADVVAAVQKLTEQN
-784 AVLTKELEKAA
+784 ASLTKELEKAA
-795 REKVKNLASELPGK
+795 REKVKRYAAAIPAR
-809 AKANAKGM
+809 AKANSKGV
-817 KVLVER
+817 KVLVDQ

-830 LKDLGYQLR
+830 LKDLGFALR
-839 EQHADLGFIGGSVID
+839 EQHSDLAFVAGSVID

-863 GKAFAEAT
+863 GKQALEAS
-871 GLKAVDIIKQI
+871 GMKAVDIIKQI
-882 SLSIKG
+882 GPLIKG

-896 ATAGGKEPG
+896 ATAGGKEPSG
-905 GMAEAL
+905 IAEAL
-911 KKAAELLS
+911 KKAAELLG